1 MVPAWPATHWMAQSE
16 FEHISMQDLIGQI
29 RDLHSARASIDAVC
43 QRCVGHVTEKQ
54 QRRLSDVGRHGA
66 GALSLI
72 ASDAD
77 RLVRAG
83 HGDQVPWQQTYAAGC
98 QRVLV

>member
-1 MVPAWPATHWMAQSE
+1 MLWMAQSE
-16 FEHISMQDLIGQI
+16 FACLLTQDLIGQI
-29 RDLHSARASIDAVC
+29 RDLHSARASIDAAC

-54 QRRLSDVGRHGA
+54 QRRLSDLARRGA

-83 HGDQVPWQQTYAAGC
+83 LGNQLPWPQIYAPGC
-98 QRVLV
+98 QHVLCMKVQT